1 MVPREI
7 KDARPDVLVLQR
19 DSVTL
24 TDLSLEEPEEIVKNK
39 VKQVSYDMINVAT
52 TALDANPECQQA
64 IVMEALARY
73 DGKGELNMFGNMMLH
88 KALEESGSNS
98 KNKVTI
104 GAHNLD
110 CEGGHRLSR
119 YGDRSRGQQVD
130 MLHMRGPSGK
140 VAYTLVVLRQL
151 NDSSSKF

>member
-1 MVPREI
+1 VVPREI

-110 CEGGHRLSR
+110 CEASRAATASPGSVTGAGGSR
-119 YGDRSRGQQVD
+119 WTCS
-130 MLHMRGPSGK
+130 
-140 VAYTLVVLRQL
+140 T
-151 NDSSSKF
+151 